1 MTYKRVD
8 GGIVNDNG
16 GEFYA
21 FTTGNLAHW
30 GKQFAIAHRLK
41 DVEEAA
47 EEVAKAKLFDLLPAD
62 QVAIALPVA
71 LITKHERQQSIDMVA
86 VRHALETE
94 ELTKDEWRTLA
105 LAANSFKRASIP
117 ESMTHIHTLLD
128 ECTPDSKTPYF
139 RVHEV
144 SDES

>member
-21 FTTGNLAHW
+21 FTTGGLAHW

-47 EEVAKAKLFDLLPAD
+47 EEVAKARLFDLLPAD

-71 LITKHERQQSIDMVA
+71 LITKHERQQSTDMVA

-94 ELTKDEWRTLA
+94 ELTKDEWRALA
-105 LAANSFKRASIP
+105 LATSHWFVRDKIP
-117 ESMTHIHTLLD
+117 EAMTHIHKLLD
-128 ECTPDSKTPYF
+128 ECTPDTKTPYF

-144 SDES
+144 EE